1 MRPWANRKSIGW
13 AAAVTAAVLLGAAG
27 SATAQGGAAA
37 GGADAQV
44 GFQRKQ
50 QLSPQDEL
58 AQADAILTRMDQAS
72 ATVRRQ
78 LERARTARDV
88 VKSLCLNDK
97 LSQIDVATRSA
108 KDRQT
113 ALQAAVARNDA
124 ELSNHEFT
132 IMTVL
137 RQRAEQLT
145 AEANQCLGEEVAFV
159 GQTQVQVEVNPNL
172 PIEDTTSYPGG
183 EPGMPAGVPQQ
194 PSTPIPPPPRV
205 SSTM

>member
-1 MRPWANRKSIGW
+1 MRPWANRKSVGW
-13 AAAVTAAVLLGAAG
+13 AAAVAALLLGAAG
-27 SATAQGGAAA
+27 SATAQSGGATGA
-37 GGADAQV
+37 ADAQV

-58 AQADAILTRMDQAS
+58 AQADAMLTRMDQAS
-72 ATVRRQ
+72 GTVRRQ

-97 LSQIDVATRSA
+97 LSQIDVAARSA

-113 ALQAAVARNDA
+113 ALQAAVSRNDA

-159 GQTQVQVEVNPNL
+159 GQTQVSTEVNQNL
-172 PIEDTTSYPGG
+172 PVEETATYPGG
-183 EPGMPAGVPQQ
+183 ETPVIGGPPQG
-194 PSTPIPPPPRV
+194 TTGPIMPPPMV
-205 SSTM
+205 SPSK